1 MDPSPAPLASPPAA
15 TDDRAERVF
24 AASVVLGA
32 LGALGLV
39 LTGSRLGALPGS
51 GWGGWWFAV
60 PKAGTDVLGVVFYLC
75 ALSMVVAWIGIGR
88 TARAGRL
95 STTRALVVL
104 AAWGLPLFLGPP
116 LFSRDIYSYIGQ
128 GLLAH
133 HGLDPYRV
141 GPDAL
146 GQGPLLSA
154 VASVWRAT
162 PAPYGPLF
170 VVLAKVVTGA
180 SGGSLVSQV
189 IAQRLLEVV
198 GLALVVHALPRLAR
212 RVGAEPGVALWLGVL
227 SPLALFSFVASGH
240 NDALMLGLLL
250 LGIVLSMEGRPVI
263 GLVLCSL
270 AAAVKLPAAAAIVF
284 LAVAEV
290 RASPRR
296 RRVVTALP
304 FVLVPAA
311 TVALVTWASGLGWAW
326 LGPMALRIPSELRVL
341 SAPAVSIGVLVAHV
355 LHGVGLPVHQA
366 AVVTVAQTLCG
377 TAGLVVAGWL
387 LLQARRADVVRVLA
401 LALLVVVL
409 TGPTLWPWYLLWGV
423 VLLAATPLQRSR
435 LLAMVAALAMLVVGP
450 SGSPVL
456 LGNDYLLV
464 SAAVAAGIVWLV
476 RGGRWRTLASGR
488 RELAAVPS

>member
-1 MDPSPAPLASPPAA
+1 MDPSPAPLASPPAVH
-15 TDDRAERVF
+15 DRPERTF
-24 AASVVLGA
+24 AAAVVLGA
-32 LGALGLV
+32 VGAVGLV

-51 GWGGWWFAV
+51 AWGGWWFTV
-60 PKAGTDVLGVVFYLC
+60 PRAGTDVLGVAFYLC
-75 ALSMVVAWIGIGR
+75 ALAMVVAWLGVGR
-88 TARAGRL
+88 TARAGGL

-104 AAWGLPLFLGPP
+104 AAWGLPLLVGPP

-180 SGGSLVSQV
+180 SGGSLVGQV
-189 IAQRLLEVV
+189 MAQRLLEVV

-212 RVGAEPGVALWLGVL
+212 RVGADPGMALWLGVL

-250 LGIVLSMEGRPVI
+250 LGVVLSLEGRPVV

-284 LAVAEV
+284 LAVAELRV
-290 RASPRR
+290 APRGR
-296 RRVVTALP
+296 RLAVAVP
-304 FVLVPAA
+304 FVVVPVA
-311 TVALVTWASGLGWAW
+311 TVVLVTLASGLGWAW

-341 SAPAVSIGVLVAHV
+341 TTPAVSIGVLVAHV

-366 AVVTVAQTLCG
+366 AVVTVTQTLCG
-377 TAGLVVAGWL
+377 TAGLVAAGWL
-387 LLQARRADVVRVLA
+387 LLHSRRTDLVQVLA

-435 LLAMVAALAMLVVGP
+435 LVALVAALAMLVVGP

-456 LGNDYLLV
+456 LGNAYLLV
-464 SAAVAAGIVWLV
+464 TAGVGAVVVWLV
-476 RGGRWRTLASGR
+476 RGGRWRSLVTGRPSLAG
-488 RELAAVPS
+488 VTT